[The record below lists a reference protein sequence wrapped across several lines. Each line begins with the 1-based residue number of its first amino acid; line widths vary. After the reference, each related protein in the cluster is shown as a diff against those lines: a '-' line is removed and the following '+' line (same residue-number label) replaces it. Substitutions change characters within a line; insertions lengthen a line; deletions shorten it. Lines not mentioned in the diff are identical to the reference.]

1 MHLHQF
7 APNAPTL
14 AAMKNLEQYNQ
25 KRDFK
30 QTSEPEGKL
39 RESSGKLKFVVQRH
53 AASHLHY
60 DLRLEMDGVLKSWA
74 VPKGPSLN
82 ASDKRLAMMTEDHPY
97 EYKDFEGSIPEGNYG
112 AGEMEI
118 WDSGTY
124 EPLNKIKGK
133 SDDLVMRAELHKESL
148 KFILHGEKLKGEFA
162 LVKIKNSEKGNEW
175 LLIKHKDEF
184 STTENYDAEEQT
196 AENSKVTAYLNS
208 KKSKKADRS
217 LATAK
222 HFRNYA
228 PALSGEKKIKKF
240 IEPMLAKS
248 SDKPFDGDDWAFEIK
263 WDGYRAVA
271 DLRNEPLLYSR
282 NGLDFSQ
289 KFKKVFNQLKL
300 QDFPLVLDGELVAY
314 DKSGKPSFQLLQQIG
329 DKPNLLVIF
338 QVFDLLW
345 LNGLSTK
352 NLTYLQR
359 KELLKEALKES
370 DLVKYH
376 DHVLENGKDFFS
388 LVENMGLEGMI
399 AKKTD
404 GTYSEGLRSS
414 EWLKIKTQQ
423 TDEVIIC
430 GFTEPKGSRKHFGSL
445 ILGKYFG
452 KEMKF
457 CGHIGTGFS
466 DKTLKDLF
474 EKMKPLIQE
483 KSPFKEIPKTNEKP
497 TWLKPELVAEIK
509 FTEITKEGIYRHPVF
524 LRLRE
529 DKTIEDLKGSVENQP
544 ENNEK
549 IQETEMP
556 AVVKKQVVQRENE
569 QKTKIGKQD
578 VKLTNQNKIYWP
590 KDSISKGDMVAYYQ
604 SVAEFIL
611 PHLKNRPQSLNR
623 FPNGIEGLSFYQK
636 DAADEMPNWIQTEK
650 IFSDSIEKF
659 INYIICNDA
668 ATLAYLNNLGCIEM
682 NVWTS
687 NIKNLENPDYLVL
700 DLDPSDNN
708 TFDEVIETANM
719 VKTVLDKAKIKG
731 FPKTSG
737 SSGIHVYIPMG
748 SQYSFEQVKNFGH
761 ILMQMVQKE
770 LPDLTT
776 LERSLQK
783 RDKNKIYLDYLQN
796 RKGQTLASVYSLRPK
811 NGAPVSMPLEWK
823 ELKTGLK
830 PTDFNIENA
839 LTRIQ
844 KKGDLFLPTLGKGI
858 DMLKAVELLS

>member
-1 MHLHQF
+1 
-7 APNAPTL
+7 
-14 AAMKNLEQYNQ
+14 MKNLKLYNQ

-30 QTSEPEGKL
+30 QTSEPEGKP

-60 DLRLEMDGVLKSWA
+60 DLRLEMEGVLKSWA
-74 VPKGPSLN
+74 IPKGPSLN

-118 WDSGTY
+118 WDFGTY

-133 SDDLVMRAELHKESL
+133 SDDLVMRAELHKENL
-148 KFILHGEKLKGEFA
+148 KFILHGKKLKGEFA

-184 STTENYDAEEQT
+184 STLEPYDAEEQT
-196 AENSKVTAYLNS
+196 AANSKVTEYLNS
-208 KKSKKADRS
+208 KKSKKTDRS
-217 LATAK
+217 EETAK
-222 HFRNYA
+222 AYRNYA
-228 PALSGEKKIKKF
+228 PALSGEKKLKKF

-248 SDKPFDGDDWAFEIK
+248 SDKPFDGADWAFEIK

-289 KFKKVFNQLKL
+289 KFKKVVNQLKL
-300 QDFPLVLDGELVAY
+300 QDFPMVLDGELVAY
-314 DKSGKPSFQLLQQIG
+314 DSSGKPSFQLLQQIG
-329 DKPNLLVIF
+329 DKPNLLVVF

-345 LNGLSTK
+345 LNGHSTENLS
-352 NLTYLQR
+352 YLQR
-359 KELLKEALKES
+359 KELLKDALKES

-376 DHVLENGKDFFS
+376 DHVLEKGKDFFR
-388 LVENMGLEGMI
+388 LVENMGLEGMM

-404 GTYSEGLRSS
+404 STYREGLRSS

-423 TDEVIIC
+423 TVEVMIF

-452 KEMKF
+452 KKLKF

-466 DKTLKDLF
+466 DKTLKELF
-474 EKMKPLIQE
+474 EKMQPLIQE
-483 KSPFKEIPKTNEKP
+483 KSPYKEIPKTNEKP
-497 TWLKPELVAEIK
+497 TWLKQELVAEIK
-509 FTEITKEGIYRHPVF
+509 FTEITKDGIYRHPVF

-529 DKTIEDLKGSVENQP
+529 DKSVEDLQDISKNADETLREPQHDKEKNSGKM
-544 ENNEK
+544 EK
-549 IQETEMP
+549 INETETP
-556 AVVKKQVVQRENE
+556 KVVKKQVVQRENE
-569 QKTKIGKQD
+569 QKTKIGNQE

-590 KDSISKGDMVAYYQ
+590 KDIITKGDLVAYYQ

-611 PHLKNRPQSLNR
+611 PLLKNRPQSLNR
-623 FPNGIEGLSFYQK
+623 FPNGIDGMSFYQK
-636 DAADEMPNWIQTEK
+636 AAADETPDWVKTEK
-650 IFSDSIEKF
+650 IFSESNQKF

-687 NIKNLENPDYLVL
+687 STENLENPDYLVL
-700 DLDPSDNN
+700 DLDPSENN
-708 TFDEVIETANM
+708 SFDDVIQTALEV
-719 VKTVLDKAKIKG
+719 KKVLDKAKIEG

-737 SSGIHVYIPMG
+737 SSGIHIYIPMNAE
-748 SQYSFEQVKNFGH
+748 YSFEQVKNFGH

-823 ELKTGLK
+823 ELKNGLK

-839 LTRIQ
+839 LVRIQ

-858 DMLKAVELLS
+858 DMLKAIELLL

>member
-1 MHLHQF
+1 
-7 APNAPTL
+7 
-14 AAMKNLEQYNQ
+14 MKNLQLYNQ

-30 QTSEPEGKL
+30 QTSEPEGKPH
-39 RESSGKLKFVVQRH
+39 ESSGKLKFVVQRH

-60 DLRLEMDGVLKSWA
+60 DLRLEMEGVLKSWA
-74 VPKGPSLN
+74 IPKGPSLN

-118 WDSGTY
+118 WDFGTY

-133 SDDLVMRAELHKESL
+133 SDDLVMRAELHKENL
-148 KFILHGEKLKGEFA
+148 KFILHGKKLKGEFA

-184 STTENYDAEEQT
+184 STLEPYDAEEQT
-196 AENSKVTAYLNS
+196 AENSKVTEYLNS
-208 KKSKKADRS
+208 KKSKKTDRS
-217 LATAK
+217 EETAK
-222 HFRNYA
+222 AFRNYA
-228 PALSGEKKIKKF
+228 PALSGEKKLKKF

-248 SDKPFDGDDWAFEIK
+248 SDKPFDGADWAFEIK

-271 DLRNEPLLYSR
+271 DLRNEPQLYSR

-289 KFKKVFNQLKL
+289 KFKKIVNQLKL
-300 QDFPLVLDGELVAY
+300 QDFPMVLDGELVAY
-314 DKSGKPSFQLLQQIG
+314 DSSGKPSFQLLQQIG
-329 DKPNLLVIF
+329 DKPNLLVVF

-345 LNGLSTK
+345 LNGHSTENLS
-352 NLTYLQR
+352 YLQR
-359 KELLKEALKES
+359 KELLKDALKES

-376 DHVLENGKDFFS
+376 DHVLENGKDFFR
-388 LVENMGLEGMI
+388 LVKNMGLEGMM

-404 GTYSEGLRSS
+404 SSYSEGLRSS

-423 TDEVIIC
+423 TDEVMIC

-452 KEMKF
+452 KEIKF

-466 DKTLKDLF
+466 DKILKELF
-474 EKMKPLIQE
+474 EKMQPLIQT
-483 KSPFKEIPKTNEKP
+483 KSPFEEIPKTNEKP
-497 TWLKPELVAEIK
+497 TWLIPELVAEIK
-509 FTEITKEGIYRHPVF
+509 FTEITKDGIYRHPVF

-529 DKTIEDLKGSVENQP
+529 DKSVEDLKDISENADQTLREIQRDKE
-544 ENNEK
+544 ENSEKTEK
-549 IQETEMP
+549 IQDTQTP
-556 AVVKKQVVQRENE
+556 KVVKKQVVQRENE
-569 QKTKIGKQD
+569 QKTKIGKQE

-590 KDSISKGDMVAYYQ
+590 KDNITKGDLVAYYQ

-623 FPNGIEGLSFYQK
+623 FPNGIDGMSFYQK
-636 DAADEMPNWIQTEK
+636 DAADETPDWVKTEK
-650 IFSDSIEKF
+650 IFSESNEKF

-687 NIKNLENPDYLVL
+687 NIQNLDKPDYLVL
-700 DLDPSDNN
+700 DLDPSENN
-708 TFDEVIETANM
+708 SFDDVIQTALEV
-719 VKTVLDKAKIKG
+719 KKVLDKAKIEG

-737 SSGIHVYIPMG
+737 SSGIHVYIPMNAE
-748 SQYSFEQVKNFGH
+748 YSFEQVKNFGH

-811 NGAPVSMPLEWK
+811 KGAPVSMPLEWK
-823 ELKTGLK
+823 ELKNGLK
-830 PTDFNIENA
+830 PTDFNIENT
-839 LTRIQ
+839 LVRIQ

-858 DMLKAVELLS
+858 DMLKAIENLNL